1 MKRKLKFHV
10 LEITIV
16 DAIEGA
22 ELIEQ
27 PEQAVLTDEQYEKI
41 KKILSNEQAVPE
53 MESDHEGG
61 RGRSP
66 HP

>member
-1 MKRKLKFHV
+1 MKRKIKFHV

-16 DAIEGA
+16 DAVEGV

-41 KKILSNEQAVPE
+41 KKILSNEQAVPQL
-53 MESDHEGG
+53 ESDH
-61 RGRSP
+61 
-66 HP
+66 

>member
-27 PEQAVLTDEQYEKI
+27 PEQAVLTDEQYEQI
-41 KKILSNEQAVPE
+41 KKILSNEQAV
-53 MESDHEGG
+53 SQVEGHHQG
-61 RGRSP
+61 SVQ
-66 HP
+66 

>member
-1 MKRKLKFHV
+1 MKRKIKFHV

-27 PEQAVLTDEQYEKI
+27 PEQAVLNEQI
-41 KKILSNEQAVPE
+41 KKILSNEQAVPQL
-53 MESDHEGG
+53 ESDH
-61 RGRSP
+61 
-66 HP
+66 

>member
-41 KKILSNEQAVPE
+41 KKILSNEQAVPQL
-53 MESDHEGG
+53 ESDH
-61 RGRSP
+61 
-66 HP
+66 

>member
-1 MKRKLKFHV
+1 MKRKIKFHV

-16 DAIEGA
+16 DAVEGA

-41 KKILSNEQAVPE
+41 KKILSNEQAVPQL
-53 MESDHEGG
+53 ESDH
-61 RGRSP
+61 
-66 HP
+66 

>member
-10 LEITIV
+10 LVITIV

-27 PEQAVLTDEQYEKI
+27 PEQAVLTDEQYEQI
-41 KKILSNEQAVPE
+41 KKILSN
-53 MESDHEGG
+53 D
-61 RGRSP
+61 RGTTEKG
-66 HP
+66 